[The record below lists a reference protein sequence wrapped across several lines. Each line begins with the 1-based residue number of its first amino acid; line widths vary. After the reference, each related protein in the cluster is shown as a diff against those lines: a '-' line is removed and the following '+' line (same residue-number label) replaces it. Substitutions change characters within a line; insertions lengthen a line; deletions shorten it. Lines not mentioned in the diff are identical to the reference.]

1 MYIYLYIYIYI
12 CFLLLF
18 SLSLYMYLYI
28 TETPRA
34 GALASRGYRNPGTE
48 LIKIDSVL
56 WFYHY
61 EWIP

>member
-1 MYIYLYIYIYI
+1 MFIYI
-12 CFLLLF
+12 CIKH
-18 SLSLYMYLYI
+18 MYIITNINLYI
-28 TETPRA
+28 TQTPRA

-48 LIKIDSVL
+48 FIKIDSVL